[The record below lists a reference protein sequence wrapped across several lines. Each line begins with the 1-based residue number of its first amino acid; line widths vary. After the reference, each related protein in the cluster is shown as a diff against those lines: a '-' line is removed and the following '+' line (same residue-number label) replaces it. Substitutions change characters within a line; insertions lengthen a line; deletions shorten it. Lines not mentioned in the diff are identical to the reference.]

1 MKYNRDKVI
10 DTFEQELRNT
20 MIFSLYEFMIELEM
34 KYSARIDWLSKK
46 FFLSDKRIEEI
57 IKDYRSDDG
66 K

>member
-20 MIFSLYEFMIELEM
+20 MIYSLYEFMIELEM
-34 KYSARIDWLSKK
+34 KYSARIEWLCKK

-57 IKDYRSDDG
+57 IREYKAKDG
-66 K
+66 E

>member
-1 MKYNRDKVI
+1 MKYNKNKVI